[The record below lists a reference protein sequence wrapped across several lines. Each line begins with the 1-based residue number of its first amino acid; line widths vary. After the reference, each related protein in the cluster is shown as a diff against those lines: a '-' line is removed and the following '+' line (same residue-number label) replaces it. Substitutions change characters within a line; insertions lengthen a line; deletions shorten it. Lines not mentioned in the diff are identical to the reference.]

1 MNDITGFRTMVV
13 RKNKTAK
20 KNMLKE
26 KISAENHSFSEKKWL
41 TLQNPDSI
49 YEETKINYKTKHD
62 Y

>member
-1 MNDITGFRTMVV
+1 MYLFCARLTV
-13 RKNKTAK
+13 
-20 KNMLKE
+20 
-26 KISAENHSFSEKKWL
+26 